1 MPVRRM
7 EECRYCMQKH
17 GGGGGGGDS
26 LAYLKANDNTKTPL
40 MKNVNCIMSHS
51 LFL

>member
-1 MPVRRM
+1 MSILPA
-7 EECRYCMQKH
+7 KAW
-17 GGGGGGGDS
+17 GGGGGGDS

>member
-1 MPVRRM
+1 MSILHA
-7 EECRYCMQKH
+7 KA
-17 GGGGGGGDS
+17 GGGGGGDS

>member
-1 MPVRRM
+1 MSILNA
-7 EECRYCMQKH
+7 KAWG

>member
-1 MPVRRM
+1 MSILPA
-7 EECRYCMQKH
+7 KAW
-17 GGGGGGGDS
+17 GAGGGGGGDS